1 MAKTKTKSKI
11 PRTGSNRLKLSKKLR
26 AQKSNNKVSKFT
38 RQSTQRVQQESKLD
52 LELEIDYQVP
62 EKLQISNEDMDLF
75 AALTAAPEQE
85 KARRKISE
93 QLDLLDKQQVL
104 EDPSK
109 DAEVRA
115 VYTKVGQLLSKY
127 RDGKVPEC
135 FSILPRVAHWENLVK
150 ITRPENWT
158 VHAFFKATKIFV
170 ASPES
175 KHTLHFFKYY
185 LLPKCLKNISER
197 GKLNYHLFQALR
209 KAIFRPSL
217 WFRGILFPFL
227 KGQFNPEYKP
237 GVRFNGNVLSLG
249 TIKQSQIISA
259 VLMKCSVPNVHA
271 SAAFLKVMEL
281 PYTGPVGVLV
291 KLFIDKKFALPLSV
305 IKRITQWFLN
315 FGKNSQLEEED
326 QKNKKKE
333 KMTLPVLWFQSLLSF
348 GKGYYKY
355 LNEAEIMA
363 LKKLV
368 RKKFK
373 HEALSKEIIQVLT
386 NLPKLDNKIVSDNQI
401 LIEENS

>member
-1 MAKTKTKSKI
+1 MAKTKTKSRI
-11 PRTGSNRLKLSKKLR
+11 PKPGPNRPRLSKKLR
-26 AQKSNNKVSKFT
+26 PQKNKKKLSKPN
-38 RQSTQRVQQESKLD
+38 RQDSQKIQQESKLD

-62 EKLQISNEDMDLF
+62 DKLQISNEDMNLF
-75 AALTAAPEQE
+75 AALTAGPEQE
-85 KARRKISE
+85 KTRRKISE
-93 QLDLLDKQQVL
+93 QLDLLDQQQIL

-115 VYTKVGQLLSKY
+115 IYTKVGQLLSKY
-127 RDGKVPEC
+127 RDGKLPEC
-135 FSILPRVAHWENLVK
+135 FSVLPRVAHWENLVK
-150 ITRPENWT
+150 ITRPQNWT

-170 ASPES
+170 SSPES

-185 LLPKCLKNISER
+185 LLPRCLKNISEK
-197 GKLNYHLFQALR
+197 GKLNYHLFQSLR

-227 KGQFNPEYKP
+227 KGQFNAEYKP
-237 GVRFNGNVLSLG
+237 GVRFSGDTLSLG

-271 SAAFLKVMEL
+271 SAAFLKCMEL
-281 PYTGPVGVLV
+281 PYTGPVGVLI

-305 IKRITQWFLN
+305 IRRVTQWFLD
-315 FGKNSQLEEED
+315 FGKTSNLDETN
-326 QKNKKKE
+326 KNKE
-333 KMTLPVLWFQSLLSF
+333 NTKMPVLWFQSILSF

-363 LKKLV
+363 LKNLV

-373 HEALSKEIIQVLT
+373 HEVLSKEIIQVLT
-386 NLPKLDNKIVSDNQI
+386 NLPKLESRPVPDNQ
-401 LIEENS
+401 LMIEENS